1 MRRVLSSVACVLL
14 LTAPGR
20 AMPEAGD
27 TRFDYKLV
35 EGSQAPVESVIIGS
49 GRMRTD
55 TRAASLMVDPAG
67 KVLIN
72 LDHERKT
79 FTRVTGTDFEA
90 IFKGLEEAV
99 AELKKLIDE
108 FTPEERARMAELG
121 INVTSLLDGPGP
133 KLERVG
139 ETTIAGHQC
148 VRHQAFVEKDLVSET
163 CVVSMDQLKIPAA
176 DAAILKAALS
186 LSAESIAR
194 IEKAM
199 PQLFA
204 NMNTSTLQATGLA
217 LRQATIRDGVRHTS
231 EVVRISHDTLPADA
245 FAIPDGYKEQ
255 KFGGG

>member
-1 MRRVLSSVACVLL
+1 MLL
-14 LTAPGR
+14 AAPGL
-20 AMPEAGD
+20 AMPGGGD
-27 TRFDYKLV
+27 TRFEYKLV
-35 EGSQAPVESVIIGS
+35 EGSEAPVGSVIIGS

-55 TRAASLMVDPAG
+55 TRAASLMIDPVA

-79 FTRVTGTDFEA
+79 FTRITGSDFEA
-90 IFKGLEEAV
+90 IFKGLEEAA

-121 INVTSLLDGPGP
+121 INVTSLLEGPGP
-133 KLERVG
+133 KMERVG
-139 ETTIAGHQC
+139 EATIAGRPC
-148 VRHQAFVEKDLVSET
+148 VRHQTFLEKDLVGET
-163 CVVSMDQLKIPAA
+163 CVASLDQLKIPAA
-176 DAAILKAALS
+176 DAAILKAAYS
-186 LSAESIAR
+186 LSAESIGR

-204 NMNTSTLQATGLA
+204 NMSASSLQASGLA
-217 LRQATIRDGVRHTS
+217 LRQTTIRDGVRHTS
-231 EVVRISHDTLPADA
+231 EVVRISHDVLPADA